1 MRSKQQNSN
10 SKAIE
15 SNSNLTFKWIDHER
29 IADKA
34 DDPQKIRALTA
45 TAKDTIKERQKLI
58 KLADK
63 NKDGW
68 VVVEE
73 CVSDDLASDTDD
85 EK

>member
-1 MRSKQQNSN
+1 LRSKQQNSN